1 VLIEENQVHG
11 DFEDHCWR
19 DVIDA
24 GTLEIYKRYE
34 RDIRVGEKPAL
45 LAVDLY
51 NLVYQGGA
59 RPIQEIYRE
68 HGSTCGEYAWAAIA
82 PTQRLF
88 AAARAAGIPIIYS
101 TDDLQAKLHSQA
113 NRRRFDEQSF
123 AIKEEFRPQAGDLV
137 ITKQR
142 ASVFHGTPL
151 IARLNE
157 LGVRSLIVCGE
168 STSGCV
174 RATVVDAVSYGYPS
188 VVVEECTFDR
198 HLLSH
203 KISLFDLH
211 HKYAGVM
218 HLDEV
223 VAQLEAPGGR
233 QKAA

>member
-1 VLIEENQVHG
+1 MGGHVPR
-11 DFEDHCWR
+11 DFEDHCWN

-24 GTLEIYKRYE
+24 KTLEVYRGYE
-34 RDIRVGEKPAL
+34 RDIRIGEKPAL
-45 LAVDLY
+45 LVIDLY

-59 RPIQEIYRE
+59 RPVFEIHRE
-68 HGSTCGEYAWAAIA
+68 HRGSCGEYAWNAIQ
-82 PTQRLF
+82 PTQCLIQ
-88 AAARAAGIPIIYS
+88 AARAAGIPIIYS
-101 TDDLQAKLHSQA
+101 TDDLTAKLHA
-113 NRRRFDEQSF
+113 KARRRSFDEQSF
-123 AIKEEFRPQAGDLV
+123 IIREEFTPLPGDLV

-142 ASVFHGTPL
+142 ASVFYGTP
-151 IARLNE
+151 IISNLNE
-157 LGVRSLIVCGE
+157 LGVKSLIVCGE

-174 RATVVDAVSYGYPS
+174 RASVVDAVSNGYNT

-223 VAQLEAPGGR
+223 IAHLDGLRGHHQEN
-233 QKAA
+233 

>member
-1 VLIEENQVHG
+1 MAR
-11 DFEDHCWR
+11 DFEDHCWK

-24 GTLEIYKRYE
+24 NTLDIYQRYQRVIRIGE
-34 RDIRVGEKPAL
+34 RPAL
-45 LAVDLY
+45 LVVDLY

-59 RPIQEIYRE
+59 RPVHELYRE
-68 HGSTCGEYAWAAIA
+68 HGSTCGEYAWAAIE
-82 PTQRLF
+82 PTRILLK
-88 AAARAAGIPIIYS
+88 AARAAGIPVIYS

-113 NRRRFDEQSF
+113 NRRKFDGQSF
-123 AIKEEFRPQAGDLV
+123 AIKEEFRPQPGDTV
-137 ITKQR
+137 ITKER
-142 ASVFHGTPL
+142 ASVFHGTPM

-157 LGVRSLIVCGE
+157 LGVESLVVCGE

-174 RATVVDAVSYGYPS
+174 RASVVDAVSYGYPA
-188 VVVEECTFDR
+188 VLVEECTFDR

-223 VAQLEAPGGR
+223 LAHLDGLSASR
-233 QKAA
+233 RAA

>member
-1 VLIEENQVHG
+1 MAR
-11 DFEDHCWR
+11 DFEDHCWK

-24 GTLEIYKRYE
+24 KTLEVYRGYE
-34 RDIRVGEKPAL
+34 RDISIGEQPAL

-51 NLVYQGGA
+51 RLVYQGGP
-59 RPIQEIYRE
+59 RPVHEIHKE
-68 HGSTCGEYAWAAIA
+68 HRGTCGEFAWNAIE
-82 PTQRLF
+82 PTRRLF
-88 AAARAAGIPIIYS
+88 EAARAAGIPVIYS
-101 TDDLQAKLHSQA
+101 TDDVQAKLNSKA
-113 NRRRFDEQSF
+113 RRRTLDASSYL
-123 AIKEEFRPQAGDLV
+123 IKEEFTPQPGDLV

-142 ASVFHGTPL
+142 ASVFHGTP
-151 IARLNE
+151 IISNLNE

-174 RATVVDAVSYGYPS
+174 RATVVDAVSHGYNA

-223 VAQLEAPGGR
+223 LAHLEGLAKR
-233 QKAA
+233 REAA

>member
-1 VLIEENQVHG
+1 MPR
-11 DFEDHCWR
+11 DFEDHCWK

-24 GTLEIYKRYE
+24 EALEVYRGYE
-34 RDIRVGEKPAL
+34 RDIHIGAKPAL
-45 LAVDLY
+45 LAIDLY

-59 RPIQEIYRE
+59 RPVHEIFME
-68 HGSTCGEYAWAAIA
+68 HRGTCGEYAWNAIA

-88 AAARAAGIPIIYS
+88 RAARAAGIPIIYS
-101 TDDLQAKLHSQA
+101 TDDLAAKLHA
-113 NRRRFDEQSF
+113 RARRRSFDEQSF
-123 AIKEEFRPQAGDLV
+123 MIKEEFSPRPGDLV

-142 ASVFHGTPL
+142 ASVFHGTPI
-151 IARLNE
+151 IANLNE
-157 LGVRSLIVCGE
+157 LGVKSLIVCGE

-174 RATVVDAVSYGYPS
+174 RASVVDAVSYGYDT

-218 HLDEV
+218 HANEVIAHLDGLSNLPEV
-223 VAQLEAPGGR
+223 V
-233 QKAA
+233 